1 MDVYL
6 SDQARLYQVLKS
18 VSHALTVIT
27 KARPWDA
34 PKSGQVFHF
43 IRGRH
48 FGPASGVRH
57 SGCYPFSAASLPWHW
72 IGGGGDVQMD
82 SPDKMR
88 REGEWCRDEGSRI

>member
-1 MDVYL
+1 MYW
-6 SDQARLYQVLKS
+6 SWLYQVMNS
-18 VSHALTVIT
+18 WSRALTIIT

-43 IRGRH
+43 IRAREA
-48 FGPASGVRH
+48 FRSGVRR

-72 IGGGGDVQMD
+72 IGGGGGGVQMD

-88 REGEWCRDEGSRI
+88 REGE

>member
-43 IRGRH
+43 IRAREA
-48 FGPASGVRH
+48 FRSGVRR
-57 SGCYPFSAASLPWHW
+57 PFRVLPLLRLSFLPSLALDWRRRR
-72 IGGGGDVQMD
+72 
-82 SPDKMR
+82 PD
-88 REGEWCRDEGSRI
+88 GFA